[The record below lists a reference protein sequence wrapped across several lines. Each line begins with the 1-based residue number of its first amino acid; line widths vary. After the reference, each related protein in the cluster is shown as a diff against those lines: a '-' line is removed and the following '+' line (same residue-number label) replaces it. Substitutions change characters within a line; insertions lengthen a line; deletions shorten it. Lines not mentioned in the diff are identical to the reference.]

1 MAGACG
7 GGGGGGRRRCRRQ
20 GGGDGARAA
29 APRPPCRVER
39 AASERPGA
47 RIFASS
53 SGHEKR
59 RKCVRSLRFELFPE
73 LRGGDASTKPR
84 ACGWRGTWATAT
96 LSEAPRVRLPR
107 PD

>member
-1 MAGACG
+1 
-7 GGGGGGRRRCRRQ
+7 
-20 GGGDGARAA
+20 
-29 APRPPCRVER
+29 
-39 AASERPGA
+39 
-47 RIFASS
+47 
-53 SGHEKR
+53 
-59 RKCVRSLRFELFPE
+59 VRSLRFELFPE